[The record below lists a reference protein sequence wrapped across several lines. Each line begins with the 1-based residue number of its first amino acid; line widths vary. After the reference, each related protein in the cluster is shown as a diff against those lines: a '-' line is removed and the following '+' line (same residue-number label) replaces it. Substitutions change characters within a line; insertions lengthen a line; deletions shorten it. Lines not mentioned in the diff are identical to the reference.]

1 LGVMPIV
8 SPVGGLAEYQP
19 ASFPPVPVDDVAGVT
34 AAFDELADPYTA
46 TLRGSLASRHYA
58 EHFSVDR
65 AADALLNVLAEVGR
79 RVRKT
84 PV

>member
-1 LGVMPIV
+1 
-8 SPVGGLAEYQP
+8 
-19 ASFPPVPVDDVAGVT
+19 VT

-65 AADALLNVLAEVGR
+65 AADALLNVLAEVAR

-84 PV
+84 SV